1 MGLNKW
7 VVKKVVPCRDYTLL
21 ITFANG
27 KQKVFDVKPLLEAK
41 INEPLK
47 DMDFFMQARVLG
59 PSVGWND
66 ELDICPEYLY
76 EKGIPLKE
84 LSS

>member
-7 VVKKVVPCRDYTLL
+7 VVKEVVPCRDYTLL

-27 KQKVFDVKPLLEAK
+27 KRKIFDVKPLLEAK

>member
-7 VVKKVVPCRDYTLL
+7 VVKEVVPRRDYTLL

-27 KQKVFDVKPLLEAK
+27 RRKVFDVKPLLESK
-41 INEPLK
+41 INEPLR
-47 DMDFFMQARVLG
+47 DIDFLMQARVYG
-59 PSVGWND
+59 PSVGWSD

-76 EKGIPLKE
+76 EKGIPVKE
-84 LSS
+84 FPS

>member
-84 LSS
+84 FSS

>member
-27 KQKVFDVKPLLEAK
+27 KRKVFDVKPLLEAK

-84 LSS
+84 LSP

>member
-27 KQKVFDVKPLLEAK
+27 KRKVFDVKPLLEVK

-84 LSS
+84 FSS

>member
-47 DMDFFMQARVLG
+47 DMDFFVQARVLG

-76 EKGIPLKE
+76 EKGIPVKE

>member
-27 KQKVFDVKPLLEAK
+27 KRKVFDVKPLLEAK

>member
-27 KQKVFDVKPLLEAK
+27 KRKVFDVKPLLEVK

>member
-76 EKGIPLKE
+76 EKGIPVKE
-84 LSS
+84 FSS